1 MNLVIDELHIE
12 DVYDTGSMTDPQD
25 PALTITVAGK
35 SFSTERQVDART
47 QAHFPNK
54 FSFPLTMDY
63 YDNAT
68 SVVSTITSSFLTS
81 YSLT

>member
-1 MNLVIDELHIE
+1 MNLVIDDLHIN

-35 SFSTERQVDART
+35 SFTTERQVDART

-54 FSFPLTMDY
+54 FIFPITMDF
-63 YDNAT
+63 YDNPA
-68 SVVSTITSSFLTS
+68 SMVREFIDIFYL
-81 YSLT
+81 YA

>member
-1 MNLVIDELHIE
+1 MNLQVYDLHIN
-12 DVYDTGSMTDPQD
+12 DVQDTGSSMDPQD

-54 FSFPLTMDY
+54 FNFPLTMDY
-63 YDNAT
+63 YDNPS
-68 SVVSTITSSFLTS
+68 SVVSKI
-81 YSLT
+81 